1 VEHARDG
8 LPEADMKAIMGR
20 AQRDGAVAATLWS
33 VIVVAAGLGT
43 FAMARRSVSN

>member
-1 VEHARDG
+1 
-8 LPEADMKAIMGR
+8 MGR